1 MKISIITPSFN
12 QADFLEETIRSVLHQ
27 GYEELEYFIIDGGST
42 DGSGAIIA
50 RYRDRVAGCVE
61 EPDRGQVEAINKGI
75 ARATG
80 EIIAFLNSDDLYL
93 PGALTAVAA
102 WFRDHPHREWLC
114 GQTIFFGKGHPTT
127 LYRPR
132 LPVSAAQAL
141 AWEAHCPQPAIFWR
155 RRVMGLMGQGF
166 REDYRYCFDHEWM
179 VRLMLRGVEGGS
191 LPLPL
196 AAYRLHERSKTV
208 AEAARFDEEFERLAE
223 EYLPRLGWAD
233 RRWVRATAGYRQA
246 LQAAENGTIGAAWQ
260 CLGKSLMT
268 YPEGLFRR
276 PWWGT
281 CRRVVRRSAMA
292 RLLA

>member
-1 MKISIITPSFN
+1 MKITIITPSFN
-12 QADFLEETIRSVLHQ
+12 QADYLEETIQSVLNQ
-27 GYEELEYFIIDGGST
+27 GYEELEYLIIDGGST
-42 DGSGAIIA
+42 DGSRAILA

-61 EPDRGQVEAINKGI
+61 EPDRGQVEAINKGL

-80 EIIAFLNSDDLYL
+80 EIVAFLNSDDLYL
-93 PGALTAVAA
+93 PGALAAVAA
-102 WFRDHPHREWLC
+102 WFREHPEGEWLC
-114 GQTIFFGKGHPTT
+114 GETIFFGKGHPTT

-132 LPVSAAQAL
+132 LPASAAHAL

-155 RRVMGLMGQGF
+155 RRLLGEGF

-179 VRLMLRGVEGGS
+179 VRLMLRGVKGAS

-208 AEAARFDEEFERLAE
+208 AESARFDEEFARLAV
-223 EYLPRLGWAD
+223 EYLPRLSWSD
-233 RRWVRATAGYRQA
+233 RRWVSATSGYRQA
-246 LQAAENGTIGAAWQ
+246 LEAAEQGAFEAAWRG
-260 CLGKSLMT
+260 LGLALLT

-281 CRRVVRRSAMA
+281 LRQVVDRGRR
-292 RLLA
+292 LTD